1 MITFSIA
8 NIMKTF
14 FFVISVFIWTSLSV
28 NFLGAQDNRK
38 TMDWANLSKYKAS
51 NEEILKNKAGSD
63 RVVLLGN
70 SITEGWVRERPAFF
84 KDNPNLIGRGI
95 SGQTTPQMLLRFRQD
110 VIHLKPRL
118 VVLLCGINDIAQNTG
133 PITQA
138 EIMDNIISMSELAE
152 ANHIGVILSSVLPAS
167 DFPWRPGM
175 DPGPKVVSL
184 NKDIKKYAKEKGFIY
199 LDYYSAMEDGNLGL
213 KPGLSTDK
221 VHPTP
226 AGYAVMEPLLLAAVR
241 KGLKN

>member
-1 MITFSIA
+1 MIIFSITKRMRIIIL
-8 NIMKTF
+8 NIFLLTF
-14 FFVISVFIWTSLSV
+14 FSFYILS
-28 NFLGAQDNRK
+28 AQDNRK
-38 TMDWANLSKYKAS
+38 TMDWANLSKYKELNANLMQGKS
-51 NEEILKNKAGSD
+51 ASD

-70 SITEGWVRERPAFF
+70 SITEGWVRERPDFF
-84 KDNPNLIGRGI
+84 AANPNLVGRGI

-110 VIHLKPRL
+110 VIHLKPKL

-133 PITQA
+133 PISQA
-138 EIMDNIISMSELAE
+138 EIMDNIISMTELAV
-152 ANHIGVILSSVLPAS
+152 ANKIGVILSSVLPAS

-184 NKDIKKYAKEKGFIY
+184 NAEIKKLAKDKGFIY
-199 LDYYSAMEDGNLGL
+199 LDYYTAMQDGNFGL

-226 AGYAVMEPLLLAAVR
+226 AGYAIMEPLLLSAIQ
-241 KGLKN
+241 KGIKKL

>member
-1 MITFSIA
+1 MIIFSIA
-8 NIMKTF
+8 KKMKIIILNIF
-14 FFVISVFIWTSLSV
+14 LLSVFSFYILS
-28 NFLGAQDNRK
+28 AQDNRK

-51 NEEILKNKAGSD
+51 NANLMQGKSASD

-70 SITEGWVRERPAFF
+70 SITEGWVRERPDFF
-84 KDNPNLIGRGI
+84 AANPNLVGRGI

-110 VIHLKPRL
+110 VIHLKPKL

-133 PITQA
+133 PISQA
-138 EIMDNIISMSELAE
+138 EIMDNIISMTELAV
-152 ANHIGVILSSVLPAS
+152 ANKIGVILSSVLPAS

-175 DPGPKVVSL
+175 EPGPKVVNL
-184 NKDIKKYAKEKGFIY
+184 NEEIKKLAKEKGFIY
-199 LDYYSAMEDGNLGL
+199 LDYYTAMQDGNFGL

-226 AGYAVMEPLLLAAVR
+226 AGYAIMEPLLLSAIQ
-241 KGLKN
+241 KGIKKL